1 MLPLRR
7 RPGRRACWR
16 VAPADARCSRPAPA
30 DAVSASPSSYGR
42 LGRVRKIHVIGIG
55 AGDPEQLTLQAVKA
69 LRSTDVFFVLD
80 KGEVKSDLVQLRLDM
95 LDAHLEAGTYRLVE
109 ARDPERD
116 RAAGGAAY
124 SPAVGDWRSAR
135 ADLYERLIAEELGE
149 DERGAFLVWGDPA
162 LYDSTLGILQEV
174 LERGRI
180 TFSYDVVPGISS
192 VSALV
197 ARHRTG
203 LNRVA
208 GPVQITT
215 GRRLAEG
222 FPEGVDDVVVML
234 DAHQTFRRYAD
245 QDIDIYWGAYIGTP
259 DEILASG
266 PIAEAAPRI
275 ERLRAEARE
284 RKGWIMDT
292 YLLRRHKRDLP

>member
-1 MLPLRR
+1 M
-7 RPGRRACWR
+7 
-16 VAPADARCSRPAPA
+16 
-30 DAVSASPSSYGR
+30 
-42 LGRVRKIHVIGIG
+42 RKIHVIGIG
-55 AGDPEQLTLQAVKA
+55 AGDPEQLTLQAVRA
-69 LRSTDVFFVLD
+69 LRGTDVFFVLD
-80 KGEVKSDLVQLRLDM
+80 KGEVKSDLVALRRHILDT
-95 LDAHLEAGTYRLVE
+95 HVPEGTYRVVE

-116 RAAGGAAY
+116 RSAGGAAY

-135 ADLYERLIAEELGE
+135 AALYERLIAEELGE
-149 DERGAFLVWGDPA
+149 DGTGAFLVWGDPA
-162 LYDSTLGILQEV
+162 LYDSTLGILEEV
-174 LERGRI
+174 LARG
-180 TFSYDVVPGISS
+180 TVEFDYDVVPGVSS

-208 GPVQITT
+208 RPVQITT
-215 GRRLAEG
+215 GRRLAEEG

-234 DAHQTFRRYAD
+234 DAHQAFREYAD

-266 PIAEAAPRI
+266 PIAEAGPRI
-275 ERLRAEARE
+275 ERLRAEARG

-292 YLLRRHKRDLP
+292 YLLRRRPAR

>member
-1 MLPLRR
+1 M
-7 RPGRRACWR
+7 
-16 VAPADARCSRPAPA
+16 
-30 DAVSASPSSYGR
+30 
-42 LGRVRKIHVIGIG
+42 RKIHVIGIG
-55 AGDPEQLTLQAVKA
+55 AGDPDQLTLQAVKA
-69 LRSTDVFFVLD
+69 LRATDVFFVLD
-80 KGEVKSDLVQLRLDM
+80 KGEVKSDLVRLRRDM
-95 LDAHLEAGTYRLVE
+95 LQAHIPEGGYRVVE

-116 RAAGGAAY
+116 RRAGGAAY
-124 SPAVGDWRSAR
+124 SPAVDDWRSAR
-135 ADLYERLIAEELGE
+135 AGIYERMIAEELGE
-149 DERGAFLVWGDPA
+149 EETGAFLVWGDPA
-162 LYDSTLGILQEV
+162 LYDSTIAILDEV
-174 LERGRI
+174 LERGSV
-180 TFSYDVVPGISS
+180 TFDYDVVPGISS

-208 GPVQITT
+208 RPVQITT

-222 FPEGVDDVVVML
+222 FPDGVDDVVVML
-234 DAHQTFRRYAD
+234 DAHQAFRQYTD
-245 QDIDIYWGAYIGTP
+245 EDLDIYWGAYIGTP

-292 YLLRRHKRDLP
+292 YLLRRRPKDV

>member
-1 MLPLRR
+1 M
-7 RPGRRACWR
+7 
-16 VAPADARCSRPAPA
+16 
-30 DAVSASPSSYGR
+30 
-42 LGRVRKIHVIGIG
+42 RKIHVIGIG
-55 AGDPEQLTLQAVKA
+55 AGDPDQLTLQAVKA
-69 LRSTDVFFVLD
+69 LRSTDVFFVLG
-80 KGEVKSDLVQLRLDM
+80 KGEAKSDLVQLRREI
-95 LDAHLEAGTYRLVE
+95 LDAHLPDGAYRLVE
-109 ARDPERD
+109 ARDPDRD
-116 RAAGGAAY
+116 RAADGAAY

-135 ADLYERLIAEELGE
+135 ADICQRLIAEELGE
-149 DERGAFLVWGDPA
+149 DESGAFLVWGDPA
-162 LYDSTLGILQEV
+162 LYDSTLGILEEI
-174 LERGRI
+174 LDRGAVAF
-180 TFSYDVVPGISS
+180 TYDVVPGISS

-215 GRRLAEG
+215 GRRLAQG

-234 DAHQTFRRYAD
+234 DAHQAFQGYAD

-259 DEILASG
+259 DEILVSG

-292 YLLRRHKRDLP
+292 YLLRRRPRG

>member
-1 MLPLRR
+1 MRE
-7 RPGRRACWR
+7 
-16 VAPADARCSRPAPA
+16 
-30 DAVSASPSSYGR
+30 
-42 LGRVRKIHVIGIG
+42 IHVIGIG
-55 AGDPEQLTLQAVKA
+55 AGDPDQLTLQAVRA

-80 KGEVKSDLVQLRLDM
+80 KGEVKSDLTRLRRDM
-95 LDAHLEAGTYRLVE
+95 LDTHVPEGTYRIVE

-116 RAAGGAAY
+116 RRAGGAAY
-124 SPAVGDWRSAR
+124 SPAVGDWRTAR
-135 ADLYERLIAEELGE
+135 ADIYERLIAEELGE
-149 DERGAFLVWGDPA
+149 DDRGAFLVWGDPA
-162 LYDSTLGILQEV
+162 LYDSTLGILEEV
-174 LERGRI
+174 LARGSVAF
-180 TFSYDVVPGISS
+180 TYDVVPGISS

-208 GPVQITT
+208 RPVQITT

-234 DAHQTFRRYAD
+234 DAHQTFRRYARE
-245 QDIDIYWGAYIGTP
+245 DIDIYWGAYIGTP
-259 DEILASG
+259 DEILVSG
-266 PIAEAAPRI
+266 PLAEAGPRI

-292 YLLRRHKRDLP
+292 YLLRRNPGDA

>member
-1 MLPLRR
+1 M
-7 RPGRRACWR
+7 
-16 VAPADARCSRPAPA
+16 
-30 DAVSASPSSYGR
+30 
-42 LGRVRKIHVIGIG
+42 RKIHVIGIG
-55 AGDPEQLTLQAVKA
+55 AGDPDQLTLQAVKA
-69 LRSTDVFFVLD
+69 LRGTDVFFLLE
-80 KGEVKSDLVQLRLDM
+80 KGEVKSDLTRLRRDM
-95 LDAHLEAGTYRLVE
+95 LDAHLPAGTYRLVE

-116 RAAGGAAY
+116 RSAGGAAY

-135 ADLYERLIAEELGE
+135 AGIYERLITEELGE

-174 LERGRI
+174 LERGAVA
-180 TFSYDVVPGISS
+180 FEYDVVPGISS
-192 VSALV
+192 VSALA

-208 GPVQITT
+208 RPVQITT
-215 GRRLAEG
+215 GRRLSEG
-222 FPEGVDDVVVML
+222 FPEHVDDVVVML
-234 DAHQTFRRYAD
+234 DAQQTFRQYAD
-245 QDIDIYWGAYIGTP
+245 DDIDIYWGAYIGTP
-259 DEILASG
+259 DEILVSG

-292 YLLRRHKRDLP
+292 YLLRRRPDDA

>member
-1 MLPLRR
+1 MRQTR
-7 RPGRRACWR
+7 G
-16 VAPADARCSRPAPA
+16 
-30 DAVSASPSSYGR
+30 
-42 LGRVRKIHVIGIG
+42 VRKIHVIGIG
-55 AGDPEQLTLQAVKA
+55 AGDPDQLTLQAVKA
-69 LRSTDVFFVLD
+69 LRSTDVFFVLG
-80 KGEVKSDLVQLRLDM
+80 KGEVKADLVRLRRDI
-95 LDAHLEAGTYRLVE
+95 LDAHLPDGAYRLVE

-116 RAAGGAAY
+116 RAADGAAY

-135 ADLYERLIAEELGE
+135 ADICQRLITEELGE
-149 DERGAFLVWGDPA
+149 DESGAFLVWGDPA
-162 LYDSTLGILQEV
+162 LYDSTLGILEEI
-174 LERGRI
+174 LDRGAVAF
-180 TFSYDVVPGISS
+180 TYDVVPGISS

-222 FPEGVDDVVVML
+222 LPDGVDDVVVML
-234 DAHQTFRRYAD
+234 DAHQAFRRYAGE
-245 QDIDIYWGAYIGTP
+245 DIDIYWGAYIGTP
-259 DEILASG
+259 DEILVSG

-292 YLLRRHKRDLP
+292 YLLRRRPRG

>member
-1 MLPLRR
+1 M
-7 RPGRRACWR
+7 
-16 VAPADARCSRPAPA
+16 
-30 DAVSASPSSYGR
+30 
-42 LGRVRKIHVIGIG
+42 RKIHVIGIG
-55 AGDPEQLTLQAVKA
+55 AGDPEQLTLQAVRA
-69 LRSTDVFFVLD
+69 LRSTDVFFILD
-80 KGEVKSDLVQLRLDM
+80 KGEVKSDLTQVRRDM
-95 LDAHLEAGTYRLVE
+95 LDAHVPEGRYRVVE

-116 RAAGGAAY
+116 RSAGGTAY

-135 ADLYERLIAEELGE
+135 AGIYERLISEELGE
-149 DERGAFLVWGDPA
+149 DETGAFLVWGDPA
-162 LYDSTLGILQEV
+162 LYDSTLGILEEV
-174 LERGRI
+174 LDKGDV
-180 TFSYDVVPGISS
+180 TFEYDVVPGISS

-208 GPVQITT
+208 RPVQITT

-222 FPEGVDDVVVML
+222 FPDGVDDVVVML
-234 DAHQTFRRYAD
+234 DAHQTFQKYAD

-266 PIAEAAPRI
+266 PIAETAPRI
-275 ERLRAEARE
+275 ETLRAEARE

-292 YLLRRHKRDLP
+292 YLLRRNPKQQ

>member
-1 MLPLRR
+1 M
-7 RPGRRACWR
+7 
-16 VAPADARCSRPAPA
+16 
-30 DAVSASPSSYGR
+30 
-42 LGRVRKIHVIGIG
+42 RKIHVIGIG
-55 AGDPEQLTLQAVKA
+55 AGDPDQLTLQAVKA
-69 LRSTDVFFVLD
+69 LRSTDVFFVLG
-80 KGEVKSDLVQLRLDM
+80 KGEVKADLVRLRRDI
-95 LDAHLEAGTYRLVE
+95 LDAHLPDGAYRLVE

-116 RAAGGAAY
+116 RAADGAAY

-135 ADLYERLIAEELGE
+135 ADICQRLITEELGE
-149 DERGAFLVWGDPA
+149 DESGAFLVWGDPA
-162 LYDSTLGILQEV
+162 LYDSTLGILEEI
-174 LERGRI
+174 LDRGAVAF
-180 TFSYDVVPGISS
+180 TYDVVPGISS

-222 FPEGVDDVVVML
+222 LPDGVDDVVVML
-234 DAHQTFRRYAD
+234 DAHQAFRRYAGE
-245 QDIDIYWGAYIGTP
+245 DIDIYWGAYIGTP
-259 DEILASG
+259 DEILVSG

-292 YLLRRHKRDLP
+292 YLLRRRPRG